1 MKNVAVMGCT
11 GSIGRTALAVVR
23 NHPDR
28 FRITAIAA
36 RRESEEFASV
46 AHEFRPSFAALSEG
60 SADFKKRLPNGTEYV
75 FGKDALLAC
84 AAADYDVLLAA
95 VVGFAGLEGVLAAAE
110 RGKTIALANKESLVA
125 GGALV
130 TGAAKRSGARILP
143 VDSEHSALWQ
153 ALSCRY
159 DTPFEKLILTASGGP
174 FLRYSA
180 DALTRVTAKEALRHP
195 NWNMGAKIT
204 VDSATLFN
212 KGLEVIEATWLFGV
226 PEERV
231 EVVVHPQSVVHS
243 MVEFADGAVIAQ
255 LGYPSME
262 VPVQLALSYPERIS
276 SSVPRLDFAE
286 LHKLEFERPDEE
298 RFPCLRLARQA
309 LRAGG
314 SYPATANAANEAA
327 VNALLSGKIGLCD
340 IPSLIESALGAFDGK
355 EATDFAQLAEIDEAA
370 RRYVIRKI
378 GD

>member
-1 MKNVAVMGCT
+1 MKNIAVMGCT

-23 NHPDR
+23 SHPDR

-36 RRESEEFASV
+36 RRESEEFA
-46 AHEFRPSFAALSEG
+46 AIAREFRPAFAALSEG
-60 SADFKKRLPNGTEYV
+60 SADFKERLPQGTEYV
-75 FGKDALLAC
+75 FGEEALTAC

-95 VVGFAGLEGVLAAAE
+95 VVGFAGLKGVLAAAE
-110 RGKTIALANKESLVA
+110 RGKAIALANKESLVA

-130 TGAAKRSGARILP
+130 TEAAKRSGAQIFP

-159 DTPFEKLILTASGGP
+159 DMPFEKLILTASGGP

-180 DALTRVTAKEALRHP
+180 QALKNVTAQEALRHP
-195 NWNMGAKIT
+195 NWSMGAKIT

-212 KGLEVIEATWLFGV
+212 KGLEVIEATWLFGA

-243 MVEFADGAVIAQ
+243 MVEFADGAVLAQ

-262 VPVQLALSYPERIS
+262 IPVQLALSYPERIS

-286 LHKLEFERPDEE
+286 LHKLEFERPDEV

-314 SYPATANAANEAA
+314 GYPAAANAANEAA
-327 VNALLSGKIGLCD
+327 VNAFLTGRIGFCD
-340 IPSLIESALGAFDGK
+340 IPALIEAALGAFDGK
-355 EATDFAQLAEIDEAA
+355 EAPDLDRLTEIDAAA

-378 GD
+378 GE

>member
-36 RRESEEFASV
+36 RRESEEFAAV

-110 RGKTIALANKESLVA
+110 RGKNIALANKESLVA

-130 TGAAKRSGARILP
+130 TGAAKRSGTRILP

-212 KGLEVIEATWLFGV
+212 KGLEVIEATWLFGA

-327 VNALLSGKIGLCD
+327 VNAFLSGKIGFCD

>member
-1 MKNVAVMGCT
+1 M
-11 GSIGRTALAVVR
+11 
-23 NHPDR
+23 
-28 FRITAIAA
+28 
-36 RRESEEFASV
+36 
-46 AHEFRPSFAALSEG
+46 
-60 SADFKKRLPNGTEYV
+60 
-75 FGKDALLAC
+75 
-84 AAADYDVLLAA
+84 
-95 VVGFAGLEGVLAAAE
+95 
-110 RGKTIALANKESLVA
+110 
-125 GGALV
+125 
-130 TGAAKRSGARILP
+130 
-143 VDSEHSALWQ
+143 
-153 ALSCRY
+153 
-159 DTPFEKLILTASGGP
+159 ILTASGGP

-195 NWNMGAKIT
+195 NWSMGAKIT

-212 KGLEVIEATWLFGV
+212 KGLEVIEATWLFGA

-262 VPVQLALSYPERIS
+262 VPVQLALSYPERFS
-276 SSVPRLDFAE
+276 SSVPRLDFSE
-286 LHKLEFERPDEE
+286 LHKLEFEKPDEA

-327 VNALLSGKIGLCD
+327 VNAFLSGKIGFCD
-340 IPSLIESALGAFDGK
+340 IPALIESSLSAFDGK

-370 RRYVIRKI
+370 RRYVIQKI